1 MYFLILSEKNPGFRQ
16 TFSPRMSKLK
26 KSTWQV
32 KFPGKKTFLGK
43 KIDLLYLLM
52 FFFEQNLAC
61 KETPC
66 LPGRHSTSPIDH
78 SEGQF
83 FGRNKIFQTFEI
95 WTQTFCVPGETTMSD
110 LPKVPSMCPGK
121 HFRNF
126 FGENHSFDFIFWF
139 WVKKAPFFD
148 TSSRQACQKP
158 ESMWPGK
165 VFEKSLLGKTY
176 IFVSFY
182 GLSKEKSFCKETLR
196 LPRRHST
203 SPVDHSEG
211 QISRRN
217 KILQTFE
224 IWARIFWVFGETKLA
239 ELLKLPSMCPGK
251 NFKKKDFSGKKHS
264 FDSNFWFWGK
274 KVPMFGNSFCKGCQN
289 RTARDRENFVKKF
302 FLEVKTIFF
311 LVFWRNFDSP

>member
-1 MYFLILSEKNPGFRQ
+1 MQSWQKCLPYVQGNTFRKNFFYEKNIILP
-16 TFSPRMSKLK
+16 
-26 KSTWQV
+26 
-32 KFPGKKTFLGK
+32 
-43 KIDLLYLLM
+43 
-52 FFFEQNLAC
+52 FFWLW
-61 KETPC
+61 
-66 LPGRHSTSPIDH
+66 L
-78 SEGQF
+78 
-83 FGRNKIFQTFEI
+83 
-95 WTQTFCVPGETTMSD
+95 
-110 LPKVPSMCPGK
+110 
-121 HFRNF
+121 
-126 FGENHSFDFIFWF
+126 
-139 WVKKAPFFD
+139 KKAPFFD
-148 TSSRQACQKP
+148 TSSRQACLKP

-251 NFKKKDFSGKKHS
+251 NFKKKDCSGNNHS

-274 KVPMFGNSFCKGCQN
+274 KFSIFGNNFREGCQN
-289 RTARDRENFVKKF
+289 RTARDRENFVKKV

-311 LVFWRNFDSP
+311 LVFWRNFDSPKNKRFLRKASYQSSGTFRGTVFWDKQKVSIFRTLSENLQDFLTKQN